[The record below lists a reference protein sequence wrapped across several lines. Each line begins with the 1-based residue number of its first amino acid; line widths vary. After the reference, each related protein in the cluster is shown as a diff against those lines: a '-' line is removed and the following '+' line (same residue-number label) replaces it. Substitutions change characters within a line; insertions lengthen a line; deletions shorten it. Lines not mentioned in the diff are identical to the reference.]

1 MSIPRFT
8 LREQNIKTELEKEM
22 TAKVSEILKG
32 VVDSQIKENLA
43 AINASLSNIYEE
55 SNNQQDE
62 IELLK
67 LSNAYRGT
75 LEMPSS
81 TNGISCL

>member
-1 MSIPRFT
+1 
-8 LREQNIKTELEKEM
+8 M

-67 LSNAYRGT
+67 LHTNIN
-75 LEMPSS
+75 S
-81 TNGISCL
+81 TDFMLVRVA